1 MQAQMAA
8 GNQITSERNHS
19 LQDEYYYSTDLLNS
33 VVMRSNLHRLF
44 KNKHLFLLKHFCQ

>member
-19 LQDEYYYSTDLLNS
+19 LQDKYYYSTDLLNCRYEIKS
-33 VVMRSNLHRLF
+33 S
-44 KNKHLFLLKHFCQ
+44 